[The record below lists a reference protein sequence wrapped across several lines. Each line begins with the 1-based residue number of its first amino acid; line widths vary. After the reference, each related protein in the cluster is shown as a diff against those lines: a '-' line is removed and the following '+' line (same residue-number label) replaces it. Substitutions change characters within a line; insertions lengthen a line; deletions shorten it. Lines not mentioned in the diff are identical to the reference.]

1 MIQKSLFRKNYV
13 IFASIILFSV
23 FLAISTSWILTSF
36 ERDRMFLGP
45 ANMHRILLKTFD
57 EDPVKALPKLN
68 AFAQEN
74 QMPEN
79 DLMDAQGLSLISGKK
94 ILDTPLSLDQL
105 KKIQEDRSIQFHD
118 PTMSSP
124 PVVISETTKPGVFL
138 YSILKPPGG
147 GKPPRGPMV
156 TLISMV
162 ACILISIGL
171 ALFYQFSKYQGRSD
185 EAVEVLN
192 RMREGN
198 LSARMP
204 QKKKFDELA
213 PLVGAFNQMAGDL
226 EHMVEQLR
234 KSDQARRQL
243 LQDLAHDL
251 RTPLTSLRTFLET
264 LQTAGPRLQE
274 NQRQEIID
282 LSFSEVEYF
291 GKLVEDLLFLAQITE
306 PQYSLGTEVLDL
318 REKIADQV
326 LVFRQRYPQLKFDF
340 SSEGLSFGLRG
351 SGQLIDRL
359 LRNAM
364 ENSASFTKQ
373 RLKIDLHEEG
383 EFLKVSLTDDG
394 PGFSEKGLTEFGH
407 KKATRV
413 LVKSQDNQR
422 ISVGIGSVLM
432 KEIAQL
438 HGGDIKAENILKDGR
453 ILGARVSFS
462 IKKS

>member
-57 EDPVKALPKLN
+57 EDPLKALPKLN
-68 AFAQEN
+68 AFAIES

-79 DLMDAQGLSLISGKK
+79 DLVDATGLSLTTGKK
-94 ILDTPLSLDQL
+94 ILDTPLSPEQL
-105 KKIQEDRSIQFHD
+105 QKIQADRSLQLNH
-118 PTMSSP
+118 PSMSGP
-124 PVVISETTKPGVFL
+124 PVVISETSKPGVFL
-138 YSILKPPGG
+138 YSILEPPGG
-147 GKPPRGPMV
+147 GKPPRGPLV

-162 ACILISIGL
+162 ACLLISIGL

-192 RMREGN
+192 RLREGN

-213 PLVGAFNQMAGDL
+213 PLVGAFNQMADDL

-264 LQTAGPRLQE
+264 LQTAGSRLQE
-274 NQRQEIID
+274 SQRQEILD

-318 REKIADQV
+318 REKIADQI
-326 LVFRQRYPQLKFDF
+326 LVFKQRYPQIQFQ
-340 SSEGLSFGLRG
+340 LSTHGDSFIFRG
-351 SGQLIDRL
+351 SGQLMDRL

-364 ENSASFTKQ
+364 ENSASFTGKC
-373 RLKIDLHEEG
+373 LHIDVREEG
-383 EFLKVSLTDDG
+383 GHLKVSVTDDG
-394 PGFSEKGLTEFGH
+394 PGFSEKGLAEFGH

-438 HGGDIKAENILKDGR
+438 HGGDLKAENVLENGR

>member
-1 MIQKSLFRKNYV
+1 MIQKALFRKNYV

-45 ANMHRILLKTFD
+45 ANMHRTLLKTFD

-68 AFAQEN
+68 AFAAEN
-74 QMPEN
+74 KMPDN
-79 DLMDAQGLSLISGKK
+79 DLINAEGFSLVSGQRVVISALTTEQLEK
-94 ILDTPLSLDQL
+94 IRQDH
-105 KKIQEDRSIQFHD
+105 SIQFHD
-118 PTMSSP
+118 PMRSGP
-124 PVVISETTKPGVFL
+124 PVVISETNRPDLFL
-138 YSILKPPGG
+138 YSTLKPPGG
-147 GKPPRGPMV
+147 GPPPRGPWV
-156 TLISMV
+156 TLVSMI
-162 ACILISIGL
+162 ACILISIGF

-185 EAVEVLN
+185 EAVKVLN
-192 RMREGN
+192 NMREGN

-204 QKKKFDELA
+204 EKKFDELA

-264 LQTAGPRLQE
+264 LQTAGTRLQE
-274 NQRQEIID
+274 SQRQEILD

-306 PQYSLGTEVLDL
+306 PQYSLGTEVIDL
-318 REKIADQV
+318 REKIEDQI
-326 LVFRQRYPQLKFDF
+326 LVFKQRYPHLDF
-340 SSEGLSFGLRG
+340 NFQVQDHACALRG
-351 SGQLIDRL
+351 SSQLIDRL

-364 ENSASFTKQ
+364 ENSSSFAKSQ
-373 RLKIDLHEEG
+373 
-383 EFLKVSLTDDG
+383 LTIEVQEDSQNLQVTIVDDG
-394 PGFSEKGLTEFGH
+394 PGFSEKSLAEFGQ
-407 KKATRV
+407 KKASRI
-413 LVKSQDNQR
+413 LVKTQDNQR

-432 KEIAQL
+432 KEIALL
-438 HGGDIKAENILKDGR
+438 HGGDLKAENIFQEGGIR
-453 ILGARVSFS
+453 GARVSFS
-462 IKKS
+462 VKKA

>member
-68 AFAQEN
+68 AFATEN

-79 DLMDAQGLSLISGKK
+79 DLVDVTGTSLVSGKT
-94 ILDTPLSLDQL
+94 ILETPLSADQL
-105 KKIQEDRSIQFHD
+105 KKIQEDHSIQFHD
-118 PTMSSP
+118 PTMSGP

-264 LQTAGPRLQE
+264 LQTAGSRLQE
-274 NQRQEIID
+274 SQRQEILD

-318 REKIADQV
+318 REKIADQI
-326 LVFRQRYPQLKFDF
+326 LVFKQRYPALQFQFDN
-340 SSEGLSFGLRG
+340 EGQSFGLRG

-364 ENSASFTKQ
+364 ENSASFTKH
-373 RLKIDLHEEG
+373 RLHIDLCEEG
-383 EFLKVSLTDDG
+383 DFLNVSLTDDG
-394 PGFSEKGLTEFGH
+394 PGFSEKGLAEFGH

-438 HGGDIKAENILKDGR
+438 HGGDIKAENILENGR

-462 IKKS
+462 VKKS